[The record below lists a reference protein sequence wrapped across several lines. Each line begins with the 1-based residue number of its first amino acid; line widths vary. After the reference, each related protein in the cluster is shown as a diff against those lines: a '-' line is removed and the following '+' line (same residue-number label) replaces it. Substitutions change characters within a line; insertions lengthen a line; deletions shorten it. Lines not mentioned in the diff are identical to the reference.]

1 MTKITITKYNEMLKK
16 VEEEYGAALSK
27 PADELITEEDWENPL
42 IKDQDLPCLKLKWSE
57 ADNDWI
63 VLGPLNQ
70 TIH

>member
-16 VEEEYGAALSK
+16 VEEKYGAALSK
-27 PADELITEEDWENPL
+27 PADELITEENPL